1 MYYYPSTSCFFCTIF
16 NTRYAQGTKN
26 SKLCAL
32 RVFVFNLVG
41 GYAALGFLWPMNFL
55 FAFTGQGAVRQKR
68 NKTLFFYFPE

>member
-1 MYYYPSTSCFFCTIF
+1 VFCTTIHQLLVFCRFAAVLPPADQPLSPAAQVCTIF

-41 GYAALGFLWPMNFL
+41 GYAALGIPWFD
-55 FAFTGQGAVRQKR
+55 
-68 NKTLFFYFPE
+68 YYSD